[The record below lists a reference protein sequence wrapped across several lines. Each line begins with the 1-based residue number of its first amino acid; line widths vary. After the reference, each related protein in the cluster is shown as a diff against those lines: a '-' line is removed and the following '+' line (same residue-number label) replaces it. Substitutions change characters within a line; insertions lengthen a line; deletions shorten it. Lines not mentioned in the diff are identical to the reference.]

1 MVGGIRMQIAR
12 EEPRQINKK
21 EVAAVVSVI
30 LLAVLLFAAYKS
42 PFYREYVFKKSAT
55 AYLRERMK
63 DPDSLKIIEWGKLEA
78 VPEKDREKHSFMKE
92 AYWVIR
98 VKYSGTNSYGGR
110 VSTEVNLLL
119 NADGVCYY
127 DYGGVKMIAL

>member
-1 MVGGIRMQIAR
+1 MQIAR

-21 EVAAVVSVI
+21 AVAAVVSAF
-30 LLAVLLFAAYKS
+30 LLTGLLFAAYKS

-63 DPDSLKIIEWGKLEA
+63 DPDSLKILEWGKFEP
-78 VPEKDREKHSFMKE
+78 VPEKDRAEYSFMK
-92 AYWVIR
+92 AAHWSVS

-119 NADGVCYY
+119 NAEGVCYY
-127 DYGGVKMIAL
+127 DYGG